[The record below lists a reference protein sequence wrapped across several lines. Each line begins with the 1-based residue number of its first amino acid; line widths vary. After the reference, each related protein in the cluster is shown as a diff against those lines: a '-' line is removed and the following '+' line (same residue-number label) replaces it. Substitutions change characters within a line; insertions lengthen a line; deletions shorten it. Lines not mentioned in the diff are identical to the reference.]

1 MSETPPPEAAK
12 KFDMN
17 FMCRVC
23 IVVLLGLNL
32 EGELVHLL

>member
-1 MSETPPPEAAK
+1 MSETPAPEAAK

-32 EGELVHLL
+32 EGELAQFL